1 MVVVLI
7 DDIKLYHIQLH

>member
-7 DDIKLYHIQLH
+7 DNIKLYHIQLH